1 MTHAS
6 ALYGLVGATG
16 RYVHLLIDILR
27 AAPRRPF
34 QTHSLLRQIH
44 FIGARA
50 LPIITVAGFFIGAVV
65 AVQFYE
71 TLVRFGSRA
80 LLGTAVGL
88 SLIRELGPILT
99 GLLIIGR
106 AGSACCAEVAVMR
119 AEQQID
125 ALECMGIDS
134 THYLVVPRWLA
145 FFVVTPLL
153 TGIFVVAA
161 IAGSAM
167 VCGLSFGESVPQFLA
182 NMSRGI
188 TDRDLVLGL
197 VKGLTF
203 GVLIGWCVLAK
214 GYFSDGLHG
223 AEGVSR
229 TTTEAV
235 VLASLAIL
243 FFDYVLSAL
252 LLNAE

>member
-1 MTHAS
+1 MTRVPPPFVLMSTA
-6 ALYGLVGATG
+6 G
-16 RYVHLLIDILR
+16 RYLHLLFVLLSTL
-27 AAPRRPF
+27 PRRPF
-34 QTHSLLRQIH
+34 QLGTLLRQIH

-50 LPIITVAGFFIGAVV
+50 LPLITVAGFFVGAVV
-65 AVQFYE
+65 TVQFYE
-71 TLVRFGSRA
+71 TLVRFGSRG

-134 THYLVVPRWLA
+134 THYLLVPRWLA
-145 FFVVTPLL
+145 FFIVTPLL
-153 TGIFVVAA
+153 AGIFIVSA
-161 IAGSAM
+161 IAGAAT
-167 VCGLSFGESVPQFLA
+167 VCGFTFGESVPQFFA
-182 NMSRGI
+182 SMSQGI
-188 TDRDLVLGL
+188 TDHDLFLGL
-197 VKGLTF
+197 AKALVF
-203 GVLIGWCVLAK
+203 GGLIGWSVLAK

-235 VLASLAIL
+235 VLASLAL
-243 FFDYVLSAL
+243 FFFDYVLSAL
-252 LLNAE
+252 LINAG